1 MSVPT
6 DVAHKQ
12 SLGLARMLTPRQESM
27 RLSTKQV
34 SLPWAIYARVSTVEQ
49 GEKYSPASQRKTL
62 LRLAEEIGV
71 NVPEKFILV
80 DMKSG
85 RNEDRADYQRLL
97 KLAKDKQ
104 IGGALVL
111 ELSRVGRSVTDSLA
125 FRSMLKKEGV
135 AVAFAL
141 QQFDDSP
148 QGKFMWTQFA
158 AVAELEADLIL
169 QRTSKGRLQKAQEGL
184 INDPHTF
191 GYQYTAG
198 VRLPG
203 GKYRSG
209 FIEEHETE
217 GGILRMMFEDYAKN
231 GSAMRVQMA
240 LNDAGILTKRGNSWS
255 NPSVLKMLRN
265 PIYTGVYTTNVKGE
279 DLQPVKVTIKVPAL
293 ISKALF
299 DKVQVMLAHNGER
312 AGRPS
317 TTNLLGG
324 LIHCTCT
331 LPSGEAC
338 ERRWTMNWKPYYSCS
353 NFYDN
358 HTREKLCGLCSKP
371 IRIALFD
378 SLVLDQVRTHMG
390 NPETA
395 YSAAK
400 AYHAEMS
407 RTAEKAISVETKLA
421 RLEERYKNTEQKLL
435 ANIPQRTLDKL
446 AQQLREMAAQRLE
459 LEVEARE
466 AAVVVLPALDRVEHT
481 CQQLQKGLDGLKTF
495 DEKRTFL
502 LKTVERIDTDGR
514 DYAIYCRIELA
525 AMAAGRNSKLGHNP
539 VDYFSFVIRGQVA
552 A

>member
-1 MSVPT
+1 MSIPS
-6 DVAHKQ
+6 DVLQKQ
-12 SLGLARMLTPRQESM
+12 KLTSPRLLTSRQESM
-27 RLSTKQV
+27 KLTLKQV
-34 SLPWAIYARVSTVEQ
+34 GLPWAIYIRVSTKDQ

-62 LRLAEEIGV
+62 LRLADEIGV
-71 NVPEKFILV
+71 NVPERFILV

-125 FRSMLKKEGV
+125 FRSMLKREGV

-169 QRTSKGRLQKAQEGL
+169 QRTSKGRLEKAQEGL

-191 GYQYTAG
+191 GYLYTAG

-203 GKYRSG
+203 GKYQPG
-209 FIEEHETE
+209 FIQEHETE
-217 GGILRMMFEDYAKN
+217 GDLVRMMFEDYSRN
-231 GSAMRVQMA
+231 GSAFRIQQS
-240 LNDAGILTKRGNSWS
+240 LNAAGVLTKRGNPWS
-255 NPSVLKMLRN
+255 NPTVLNLLRN
-265 PIYTGVYTTNVKGE
+265 PIYTGDYTTNVKGE
-279 DLQPVKVTIKVPAL
+279 DLKSVEVKIKVPAL

-317 TTNLLGG
+317 TKNLLCS

-331 LPSGEAC
+331 LPNGEAC
-338 ERRWTMNWKPYYSCS
+338 ERRWNVNWKPYYSCS

-358 HTREKLCGLCSKP
+358 RTREKLCGLTSKP
-371 IRIALFD
+371 LRIADFD
-378 SLVLDQVRTHMG
+378 ALVLDQVRAHV

-395 YSAAK
+395 YLAAK
-400 AYHAEMS
+400 AYHAEKTS
-407 RTAEKAISVETKLA
+407 SLTQAVPVEV
-421 RLEERYKNTEQKLL
+421 RLERLQAKFDHLEGVVMNEKL
-435 ANIPQRTLDKL
+435 PQRTRDKAERQL
-446 AQQLREMAAQRLE
+446 AELEQQRLE

-466 AAVVVLPALDRVEHT
+466 AAVVVLPPRDHVAYT
-481 CQQLQKGLDGLKTF
+481 CEQIQQGLDGLKTF

-502 LKTVERIDTDGR
+502 LKTVDRIDTDGR
-514 DYAIYCRIELA
+514 QYAIHCRIQLA
-525 AMAAGRNSKLGHNP
+525 AMSAGRNGKVGHGP
-539 VDYFSFVIRGQVA
+539 VDYFSFVIRGRVA
-552 A
+552 

>member
-1 MSVPT
+1 MS
-6 DVAHKQ
+6 AAAQ
-12 SLGLARMLTPRQESM
+12 SRMLTPKQESL
-27 RLSTKQV
+27 RLTAKQV

-71 NVPEKFILV
+71 NVPERFILV

-85 RNEDRADYQRLL
+85 RNEERPDYQRLL

-125 FRSMLKKEGV
+125 FRSMLKREGV

-169 QRTSKGRLQKAQEGL
+169 QRTSKGRLEKAQEGL

-203 GKYRSG
+203 GKYQPG
-209 FIEEHETE
+209 FIKEHETE
-217 GGILRMMFEDYAKN
+217 GSILRMMFEDYGKN

-240 LNDAGILTKRGNSWS
+240 LNDAGILTKRGNPWS
-255 NPSVLKMLRN
+255 NPSILKLLRN
-265 PIYTGVYTTNVKGE
+265 PIYTGCYTTTVKGE

-312 AGRPS
+312 AGRKS
-317 TTNLLGG
+317 THNLLCGM
-324 LIHCTCT
+324 IHCTCT

-338 ERRWTMNWKPYYSCS
+338 KRRWNMRWKGLYSCS
-353 NFYDN
+353 NFYDER
-358 HTREKLCGLCSKP
+358 TREKLCGLKSRTVNIKF
-371 IRIALFD
+371 FD
-378 SLVLDQVRTHMG
+378 ALVLDQVRAHVG

-395 YSAAK
+395 YGAAK

-407 RTAEKAISVETKLA
+407 HMAEKAISVETKLA
-421 RLEERYKNTEQKLL
+421 RIQAKYDHAETVVLNSAL
-435 ANIPQRTLDKL
+435 PQRTRDKA
-446 AQQLREMAAQRLE
+446 AQQLIDLERQRLE

-466 AAVVVLPALDRVEHT
+466 SAVVVLPAQDRVQHT
-481 CQQLQKGLDGLKTF
+481 CQQIQKGLDGLQTF
-495 DEKRTFL
+495 AEKRTFL
-502 LKTVERIDTDGR
+502 EKTVEHVYTDGYE
-514 DYAIYCRIELA
+514 YAIHCRIELA
-525 AMAAGRNSKLGHNP
+525 AAASGGNSKLGHNP